1 MESKDGPNTT
11 PVDDVTNK
19 TKDGPNTNPVGD
31 VTDKTKETADYA
43 KYDDSKIDNDD
54 DLEDTPY
61 NRVWIKNKNK
71 IKGLYSV
78 KGINQELVNYAKNLI
93 LYYNQKID
101 VVKGLIKRKST
112 DSKKNF
118 IGDTTIQQ
126 EQIDNIGNI
135 ILADRTLQNM
145 GRNKKNIIIEGYYSN
160 IGNESGT
167 VMKKDYDD
175 RNRTIRYLLLIKEYE
190 ANIEDINNAIT
201 TSDQI
206 VSEEVV
212 SVLSDVDEKLLK
224 GLGETNF
231 FGGAPPENEME
242 IATTPILSGGISQLA
257 KAFKEYSTLVNSPI
271 TDPELQ
277 LALEQ
282 FCFYVECLSKNPTGY
297 NTANFDSV
305 CSDLLKRINV
315 LLENNKT
322 TYFIE
327 HASKAEVI
335 EMFVNSNNL
344 LELDWLYNNMFKRL
358 DIKIDDTGREKMTA
372 LDTAC
377 ANSNLNKIWYLLSK
391 DADINQKL
399 KTAGGKTMLDAI
411 ANDYADI
418 QRAAGNNA
426 PKFDIN
432 LSGNNEN
439 LPGSVTATLLAL
451 GADQTNTRNFINPV
465 GWKIT
470 QETIA
475 QSKAHVDT
483 HVKDMLANLQQEK
496 TLAGQDKK
504 EAGPLDG
511 FQKQIDSANE
521 AREKQFAEWA
531 TQTEAIVKRGQE
543 INDEVI
549 KLKEQG
555 TKLLEEQKAIQDK
568 IGPQIEAIK
577 TETKKCE
584 NKFKVMSNELNTL
597 VKSIKNRI
605 KDVSTSVKTEETTV
619 STLTSE
625 VKEIEG
631 NEVLNAGVIDEKG
644 ASLDSAEN
652 NTAAREEE
660 MDGEE
665 EENPHE
671 VFVRKYIDTNYV
683 KKNLYEFI
691 NECRRL
697 DSVPEWRAKICV

>member
-11 PVDDVTNK
+11 
-19 TKDGPNTNPVGD
+19 PVGD

-242 IATTPILSGGISQLA
+242 IATTPIL
-257 KAFKEYSTLVNSPI
+257 Y
-271 TDPELQ
+271 
-277 LALEQ
+277 
-282 FCFYVECLSKNPTGY
+282 
-297 NTANFDSV
+297 
-305 CSDLLKRINV
+305 
-315 LLENNKT
+315 
-322 TYFIE
+322 
-327 HASKAEVI
+327 
-335 EMFVNSNNL
+335 
-344 LELDWLYNNMFKRL
+344 
-358 DIKIDDTGREKMTA
+358 
-372 LDTAC
+372 
-377 ANSNLNKIWYLLSK
+377 LN
-391 DADINQKL
+391 
-399 KTAGGKTMLDAI
+399 
-411 ANDYADI
+411 
-418 QRAAGNNA
+418 
-426 PKFDIN
+426 
-432 LSGNNEN
+432 
-439 LPGSVTATLLAL
+439 
-451 GADQTNTRNFINPV
+451 
-465 GWKIT
+465 
-470 QETIA
+470 
-475 QSKAHVDT
+475 
-483 HVKDMLANLQQEK
+483 
-496 TLAGQDKK
+496 
-504 EAGPLDG
+504 
-511 FQKQIDSANE
+511 
-521 AREKQFAEWA
+521 
-531 TQTEAIVKRGQE
+531 
-543 INDEVI
+543 
-549 KLKEQG
+549 
-555 TKLLEEQKAIQDK
+555 
-568 IGPQIEAIK
+568 
-577 TETKKCE
+577 
-584 NKFKVMSNELNTL
+584 
-597 VKSIKNRI
+597 
-605 KDVSTSVKTEETTV
+605 
-619 STLTSE
+619 
-625 VKEIEG
+625 
-631 NEVLNAGVIDEKG
+631 
-644 ASLDSAEN
+644 
-652 NTAAREEE
+652 
-660 MDGEE
+660 
-665 EENPHE
+665 
-671 VFVRKYIDTNYV
+671 
-683 KKNLYEFI
+683 
-691 NECRRL
+691 
-697 DSVPEWRAKICV
+697 